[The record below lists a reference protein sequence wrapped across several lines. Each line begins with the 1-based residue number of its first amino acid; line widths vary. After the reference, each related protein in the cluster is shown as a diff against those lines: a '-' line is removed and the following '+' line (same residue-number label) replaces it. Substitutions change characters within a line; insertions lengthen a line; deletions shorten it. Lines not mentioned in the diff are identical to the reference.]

1 MNQKPT
7 VNRTNLVN
15 SIALSLAVEMSRVA
29 HFHFQQQDSV
39 DFAIEIDAQI
49 SRAGFS
55 TNVIFDKEL
64 EIRVEGDH
72 EILMPHIKKAIQD
85 NNAFV
90 AIHFMFS
97 RLSYPQS
104 TDDAADYHYEA
115 RQLGGRGNKVM
126 IIFREKN
133 Q

>member
-1 MNQKPT
+1 MSQQPV

-15 SIALSLAVEMSRVA
+15 TIALSLAVEMSRVA

-49 SRAGFS
+49 KQAGFS
-55 TNVIFDKEL
+55 STVIFDKEL

-72 EILMPHIKKAIQD
+72 KILMPHIQKAIQD

-97 RLSYPQS
+97 RLPHPQS
-104 TDDAADYHYEA
+104 TDEAADYHYEA
-115 RQLGGRGNKVM
+115 RQLGGRGSKVM
-126 IIFREKN
+126 IIFTEKN